1 MKLQRESKKP
11 EISPRPKC
19 EHISDD
25 IGCTLLV
32 HLPPAAPEVRDFITY
47 QTQRFIQGLID
58 NLNNC
63 VVPEERIDFVAVDSV

>member
-1 MKLQRESKKP
+1 MKLHKEKT
-11 EISPRPKC
+11 EIAPGPKC

-32 HLPPAAPEVRDFITY
+32 HLPPVAPEVRDFITY
-47 QTQRFIQGLID
+47 QTQRFVQGLID

-63 VVPEERIDFVAVDSV
+63 VVPEERIDFAAVDSV